1 MCKFEHGSC
10 FIYILI
16 TIPTRYASF
25 DEGTR
30 S

>member
-1 MCKFEHGSC
+1 M
-10 FIYILI
+10 I
-16 TIPTRYASF
+16 TVLKRYASF

>member
-1 MCKFEHGSC
+1 M
-10 FIYILI
+10 YILI
-16 TIPTRYASF
+16 TVLKRYASF

>member
-1 MCKFEHGSC
+1 M
-10 FIYILI
+10 IAIV
-16 TIPTRYASF
+16 TRYTSF

>member
-1 MCKFEHGSC
+1 MV
-10 FIYILI
+10 FILTNY
-16 TIPTRYASF
+16 TSF